1 MQPLT
6 GSSRMGHEHCG
17 FVERAGSAVRRVK
30 PGQFVV
36 GPFAVSGD
44 LCPTCTGDPWR
55 TGV

>member
-1 MQPLT
+1 
-6 GSSRMGHEHCG
+6 MGHEHCG